1 MSFSSALCKLWQWIV
16 GAAKAI
22 VDGVLEVVKPL
33 VDGAFD
39 ILNRI
44 LNGLTDAI
52 GNLLDGP
59 AGWLLLAAGAFL
71 LFPLLT
77 KDEDEEKRGDIY
89 LER

>member
-44 LNGLTDAI
+44 LKGLTDAV
-52 GNLLDGP
+52 GGLLSGP
-59 AGWLLLAAGAFL
+59 AGWILLAVGGFL
-71 LFPLLT
+71 LYSLIN
-77 KDEDEEKRGDIY
+77 DDDEEKGPVY
-89 LER
+89 VER